1 MAFRGCYLIYR
12 NIYQI
17 SIDLKSGFRR
27 RLPAPLHHNF
37 HGAAAKDSSSR
48 FSSSRFCSS
57 SSSNRF
63 FVRNFLLVQFQRN
76 GIFGR
81 GRRRRSCRR
90 RRRYRRRLRTLI
102 RSWRKSSIVEKRLV
116 AHSVADA
123 TDRLFGTLE
132 LSMSGTKTLIA

>member
-1 MAFRGCYLIYR
+1 MVL
-12 NIYQI
+12 
-17 SIDLKSGFRR
+17 RR
-27 RLPAPLHHNF
+27 RIRRRVFPLLVSALPPP
-37 HGAAAKDSSSR
+37 R
-48 FSSSRFCSS
+48 TV
-57 SSSNRF
+57 F

-81 GRRRRSCRR
+81 GRRRRNCRR

-132 LSMSGTKTLIA
+132 LSMSRTKTLIAKIPTPQNVDSRVYRQPSHVVTFEWSVAR

>member
-1 MAFRGCYLIYR
+1 MVL
-12 NIYQI
+12 
-17 SIDLKSGFRR
+17 RR
-27 RLPAPLHHNF
+27 RIRRRVFPLLVSALPPP
-37 HGAAAKDSSSR
+37 R
-48 FSSSRFCSS
+48 TV
-57 SSSNRF
+57 F

-76 GIFGR
+76 GISGC
-81 GRRRRSCRR
+81 GRRRRCRRRYCRR

-132 LSMSGTKTLIA
+132 LSMSRTKTLIAKIPTPQNVDSRVYRQPSHVVTFEWSVAR

>member
-1 MAFRGCYLIYR
+1 MVL
-12 NIYQI
+12 
-17 SIDLKSGFRR
+17 RR
-27 RLPAPLHHNF
+27 RIRRRVFPLLVSALPPP
-37 HGAAAKDSSSR
+37 R
-48 FSSSRFCSS
+48 PV
-57 SSSNRF
+57 F

-81 GRRRRSCRR
+81 GRRRRNYRR

-102 RSWRKSSIVEKRLV
+102 RSWRKRSIVEKRLV

-132 LSMSGTKTLIA
+132 LSMSRTKTLIAKIPTPQNVDSRVYRQPSHVVTFEWSVAR